1 MKRTCLIIVT
11 LFVMLITVQTAY
23 AVFCS
28 NCGTKN
34 PDDANFCKKCGSNL
48 QNEGDESTGYVDLS
62 KKQAAS
68 DGQIFP
74 DSASRILTH
83 EELISVGDKKL
94 ELARNEIYARHGW
107 IFNRKDL
114 DGYFKK
120 RSWYT
125 PRGDKK
131 DREKI
136 NKNIEKELNETEKKN
151 IDLILKYE
159 KAG

>member
-1 MKRTCLIIVT
+1 MKKLGLFIAVLFMLLIS
-11 LFVMLITVQTAY
+11 VQTAY

-28 NCGTKN
+28 NCGSKSSQ
-34 PDDANFCKKCGSNL
+34 DANFCKKCGSKL
-48 QNEGDESTGYVDLS
+48 QDDGDESTGYVELS
-62 KKQAAS
+62 KKPS
-68 DGQIFP
+68 VREGQIFSE
-74 DSASRILTH
+74 SASRILTH

-120 RSWYT
+120 KSWYT

-136 NKNIEKELNETEKKN
+136 NKIIEKELNETEKKN

-159 KAG
+159 KAS

>member
-1 MKRTCLIIVT
+1 MKKLSLIIAV
-11 LFVMLITVQTAY
+11 LFMLLISVQTAY

-28 NCGTKN
+28 GCGTKS
-34 PDDANFCKKCGSNL
+34 PDEANFCKKCGSKL
-48 QNEGDESTGYVDLS
+48 QDDDDESTGYVELS
-62 KKQAAS
+62 KKPAAS

-74 DSASRILTH
+74 DSDTRILTH
-83 EELISVGDKKL
+83 EELVSVGDKKL

-136 NKNIEKELNETEKKN
+136 NKIIEKELNETEKKN